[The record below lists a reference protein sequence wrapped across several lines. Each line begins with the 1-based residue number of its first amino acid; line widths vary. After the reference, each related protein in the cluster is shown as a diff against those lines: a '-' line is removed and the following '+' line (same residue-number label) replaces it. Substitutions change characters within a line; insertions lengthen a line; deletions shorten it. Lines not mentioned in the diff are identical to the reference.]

1 MFFSDAVIAIALT
14 LLILPLME
22 SVYEIDGGSTAA
34 WVLAEAGPL
43 INFLVSFA
51 VIATMWSFH
60 HGSFARVRA
69 VTRPLL
75 LLDLGWLATIVFLP
89 VATALTNATEPDV
102 LQHLFYIGTM
112 LLSSVLLVA
121 INTVITRDRRVTD
134 VPGGNLGHLA
144 AALAMA
150 ACLSAALLVAC
161 LTPLNDAAM
170 TLMLLVAPLQ
180 RMISRPLRRR
190 GLPGPDPAG
199 RESDT

>member
-22 SVYEIDGGSTAA
+22 SVYEVEGGSTLD
-34 WVLAEAGPL
+34 WVRDETGPL

-51 VIATMWSFH
+51 VIATMWSLH

-69 VTRPLL
+69 VPRPLL
-75 LLDLGWLATIVFLP
+75 LLDLGWLATMVFLP

-121 INTVITRDRRVTD
+121 INIVITRDPRVTD
-134 VPGGNLGHLA
+134 SPDSSVGHLA
-144 AALAMA
+144 AALAMVG
-150 ACLSAALLVAC
+150 CLAAALLVAC

-170 TLMLLVAPLQ
+170 FLMLLVAPLQ
-180 RMISRPLRRR
+180 RAASRLLRRR
-190 GLPGPDPAG
+190 ATGRTRPDRRSPAG
-199 RESDT
+199 